1 VLHSSEGKF
10 GCLLRLEPNFET
22 QVRDDDDDDVDVGGN
37 LSKLTMRQMYRIT
50 IRATDESVPPV
61 LVKAMQDRLSQGI
74 EGMA

>member
-1 VLHSSEGKF
+1 ME
-10 GCLLRLEPNFET
+10 EEEANDE
-22 QVRDDDDDDVDVGGN
+22 
-37 LSKLTMRQMYRIT
+37 QMYRIT